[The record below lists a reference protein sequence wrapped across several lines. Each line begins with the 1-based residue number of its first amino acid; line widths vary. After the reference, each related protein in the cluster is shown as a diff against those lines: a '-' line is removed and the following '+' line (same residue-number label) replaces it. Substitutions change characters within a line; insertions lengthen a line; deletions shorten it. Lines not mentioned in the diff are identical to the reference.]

1 VIIAYDDS
9 DGWYDHQM
17 GPLITQSQT
26 ALDALTGPG
35 TCGTNPSRVPSGQQ
49 DRCGVGPR
57 LPLLVISP
65 FAKRN
70 FVDNTFTDQA
80 SVVRLIEDNRLGGKR
95 IGGGA
100 ADAMAGTLD
109 HMFSFHGQPAPPLFL
124 NPSTGEQE
132 RKR

>member
-1 VIIAYDDS
+1 V
-9 DGWYDHQM
+9 
-17 GPLITQSQT
+17 
-26 ALDALTGPG
+26 PG
-35 TCGTNPSRVPSGQQ
+35 GAAGRVPSGQQ
-49 DRCGVGPR
+49 ARCGVGPR

-65 FAKRN
+65 FARRN

-80 SVVRLIEDNRLGGKR
+80 SIVQFIEDNWLGGER

-109 HMFSFHGQPAPPLFL
+109 HLFSFGGRRAGPLFL
-124 NPSTGEQE
+124 NPSTGEPE